1 MSIVESTESQAAPEG
16 YLISTTTSI
25 YTVTTTAMDTSSSHM
40 ADETVICQ
48 HSAETHTRTG
58 SAKRDPCKD

>member
-40 ADETVICQ
+40 W
-48 HSAETHTRTG
+48 
-58 SAKRDPCKD
+58 